1 MREVPCTLLPGDD
14 MKPRLSAVKL
24 WAALLPAIGF
34 GLPACS
40 LLTVQQQPFAPLQ
53 VSVARPP
60 APPPRVVLTA
70 SSITITEKIQFA
82 LNSAEI
88 LPASDGLL
96 TEIAAVL
103 KDNPQIEVVQV
114 EGHTDST
121 GTAEHNK
128 KLSQKRAES
137 VKAAVVTRGV
147 QGKRLVPKGFGLEKP
162 IADNNTDE
170 GREKN
175 RRVEF
180 NIVKQGPKKTL
191 VHD

>member
-1 MREVPCTLLPGDD
+1 MWVGN
-14 MKPRLSAVKL
+14 
-24 WAALLPAIGF
+24 LPAIGICF
-34 GLPACS
+34 ALGLSGCT
-40 LLTVQQQPFAPLQ
+40 LLTVKQDTFTPLQ
-53 VSVARPP
+53 VSVPRPA

-70 SSITITEKIQFA
+70 SSITISEKIQFA

-96 TEIAAVL
+96 NEIATVL

-114 EGHTDST
+114 EGHTDTT
-121 GTAEHNK
+121 GSEDLNK

-137 VKAAVVTRGV
+137 VKSAMVARGIAA
-147 QGKRLVPKGFGLEKP
+147 KRIVSKGFGMERP
-162 IADNNTDE
+162 VAENTTEE

-180 NIVKQGPKKTL
+180 NIVKQGPKKTT
-191 VHD
+191 VQD

>member
-1 MREVPCTLLPGDD
+1 MTPR
-14 MKPRLSAVKL
+14 KPDIKIWV
-24 WAALLPAIGF
+24 ALLPALGF
-34 GLPACS
+34 GVPACS

-70 SSITITEKIQFA
+70 SSITIAEKIQFA
-82 LNSAEI
+82 LNSAQI
-88 LPASDGLL
+88 LPASDSLL
-96 TEIAAVL
+96 TEIAGVL

-121 GTAEHNK
+121 GTPEHNK
-128 KLSQKRAES
+128 KLSQQRAES
-137 VKAAVVTRGV
+137 VKAAMVARGV
-147 QGKRLVPKGFGLEKP
+147 PAKRLVPKGFGLEKP
-162 IADNNTDE
+162 IADNATDE

-191 VHD
+191 VQD